1 MHNIPPRPIQRLI
14 PDTRPICPYGP
25 HKTLAPRFNRI
36 RLGLQDAIAMLS
48 LHEIHFVHEREDVG
62 AGGVFL
68 EGFDDG
74 GVRDEVAVIVALAA
88 VEFERFDVEDVD
100 EDANF
105 GEDVGLFGGEV
116 VFGKGVLSVL
126 VNVWLILVRKL
137 LEEGMV

>member
-1 MHNIPPRPIQRLI
+1 M
-14 PDTRPICPYGP
+14 
-25 HKTLAPRFNRI
+25 F
-36 RLGLQDAIAMLS
+36 S

-126 VNVWLILVRKL
+126 VNGWLILVRNL